1 MSRPANG
8 NTEFRQYAKRRGV
21 LLWEVADALGIA
33 DTTLSK
39 LLRHELP
46 EAEKEKYKAAVDQ
59 IAAQKAVG
67 A

>member
-39 LLRHELP
+39 SLRHELP
-46 EAEKEKYKAAVDQ
+46 AEETERYKAAVDQ